1 MDPLGGCEGVPNT
14 QKCWWMFYT
23 PSYACFFFF
32 GGGTKSCFIRF
43 SKTSKYLALLV
54 QKQRLKFENILDDL
68 VKDLRPTMGK
78 WLSKSWAAH
87 VIKYHKAI
95 KDNAKAVVIIK
106 TILLHVKERSMASFT
121 HYLELNICN
130 MPDIV
135 LSSFTEY
142 CSFNGEVT
150 KLLNDI
156 ILNSSM
162 FCFSIFFKPMCQ

>member
-1 MDPLGGCEGVPNT
+1 MKGSPTLKNAGGCFTLLPT
-14 QKCWWMFYT
+14 R
-23 PSYACFFFF
+23 AFFFF
-32 GGGTKSCFIRF
+32 FWTKSCFIRF

-78 WLSKSWAAH
+78 WLSKSWSAH

-95 KDNAKAVVIIK
+95 KDNDKAVVIK
-106 TILLHVKERSMASFT
+106 KILLRVKERSMTSFT

-156 ILNSSM
+156 ILR
-162 FCFSIFFKPMCQ
+162 CFVFPFFF

>member
-1 MDPLGGCEGVPNT
+1 MKGSPTPRNAGGCFTLLPT
-14 QKCWWMFYT
+14 R
-23 PSYACFFFF
+23 AFFFG